1 MIGSILFLAWMAGF
15 GPEAV
20 LSWLP
25 RRLVGAAL
33 IAAALA
39 ATALNVSYI
48 RNFYTPLQWYG
59 EYGVERVYLLRAM
72 WEAAD
77 EGPVL
82 LRESPNV
89 SFGISLPYD
98 ALFVSYVPVADP
110 SALRSKLAEQ
120 ADQPHAL
127 ILPAHTAFD
136 RKEAEQWIAT
146 LADVVPASA
155 WQSGP
160 ADLNGFPMYR
170 IVRIP
175 PNVVAAEN
183 RTRPN

>member
-1 MIGSILFLAWMAGF
+1 
-15 GPEAV
+15 
-20 LSWLP
+20 
-25 RRLVGAAL
+25 
-33 IAAALA
+33 
-39 ATALNVSYI
+39 
-48 RNFYTPLQWYG
+48 
-59 EYGVERVYLLRAM
+59 
-72 WEAAD
+72 
-77 EGPVL
+77 
-82 LRESPNV
+82 
-89 SFGISLPYD
+89 
-98 ALFVSYVPVADP
+98 
-110 SALRSKLAEQ
+110 LAEQ